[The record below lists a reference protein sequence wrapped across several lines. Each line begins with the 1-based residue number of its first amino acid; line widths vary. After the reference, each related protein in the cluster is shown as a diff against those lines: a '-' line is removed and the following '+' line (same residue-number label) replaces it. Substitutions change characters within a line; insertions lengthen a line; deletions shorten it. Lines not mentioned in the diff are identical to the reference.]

1 MTRSFFHPQFNLMT
15 KNQLD
20 QIELDQLKRS
30 YAQMIVEGMD
40 MDMLIDMAEDSIVEQ
55 VKNYEYED
63 LKEEISDMYGE
74 DVWSSLIR
82 SE

>member
-40 MDMLIDMAEDSIVEQ
+40 MEMLIEMAEDSIVEQ

>member
-1 MTRSFFHPQFNLMT
+1 MNKEQ
-15 KNQLD
+15 
-20 QIELDQLKRS
+20 LDQLKRS

-40 MDMLIDMAEDSIVEQ
+40 MDMLIEMAEDSIIEQ

-74 DVWSSLIR
+74 DVWSSLTR
-82 SE
+82 TE

>member
-40 MDMLIDMAEDSIVEQ
+40 MDMLIEMAEDSIVEQ

>member
-1 MTRSFFHPQFNLMT
+1 MTYSFFHPQIKLMSQE
-15 KNQLD
+15 K
-20 QIELDQLKRS
+20 LDQLKRS

-40 MDMLIDMAEDSIVEQ
+40 MDMLIEMAEDSIVEQ

>member
-1 MTRSFFHPQFNLMT
+1 MT

-40 MDMLIDMAEDSIVEQ
+40 MDMLVEMAEDSIVEQ

-74 DVWSSLIR
+74 DVWSSLTR
-82 SE
+82 TE

>member
-1 MTRSFFHPQFNLMT
+1 MSQE
-15 KNQLD
+15 K
-20 QIELDQLKRS
+20 LDQLKRS

-40 MDMLIDMAEDSIVEQ
+40 MDMLIEMAEDSIVEQ

>member
-40 MDMLIDMAEDSIVEQ
+40 KDMLIEMAEDSIVEQ

>member
-1 MTRSFFHPQFNLMT
+1 MTYSFFHPQIKLMSQE
-15 KNQLD
+15 K
-20 QIELDQLKRS
+20 LDQLKRS
-30 YAQMIVEGMD
+30 YAEMIVEGMD
-40 MDMLIDMAEDSIVEQ
+40 MDMLIEMAEDSIVEQ